1 MVTIVTKVLDGRYK
15 LIKALGSGGF
25 GRTYIARDM
34 RRPGDPSCVVKHLQ
48 PASTDPNFVREARR
62 LFNTEAETL
71 EKLGNHAQ
79 IPQLLAYFE
88 EEQQFYLV
96 QEFIEGRSLEEEIK
110 CKGSGKEQRLS
121 EIEVIAILR
130 DVLNILDFVHS
141 EGVIHRDLKPDNI
154 IRRSKDGKLIL
165 IDFGAV
171 KAVQGSATEVEDGE
185 SRFTVTIGTPG
196 YMPSEQSMGRPNF
209 TSDIYGLGMIAI
221 NALTGLE
228 PMDIPTD
235 SLTGELIWRDRA
247 KVTNLNGTL
256 CDEIK
261 ISNGL
266 AIVLTRMV
274 RYQYSQRYQSAKEVL
289 QALSAFVISDEPQT
303 KKILIG
309 TANPS
314 VKVIKSQRQSAETAS
329 GLLVGGLFVLGTATI
344 FYITS
349 LLNKPVQP
357 PIVINPIPAI
367 KSNPTVTNSPTP
379 ALPTQPTSVFSQ
391 SLDIQVG
398 QQVTKDG
405 VLKPNQ
411 VISYVFAGKEKQKLT
426 TTISGAGILMTIL
439 APNGEPVDTRA
450 IQVNNWDGTL
460 AFTGDYKIQL
470 KPNTTTTEPT
480 TEVTPESK
488 YVLSVFLNEDIP
500 RVIEIVPPQQ

>member
-1 MVTIVTKVLDGRYK
+1 MITKVLDGRYK

-48 PASTDPNFVREARR
+48 PASSDPNFVREARR

-96 QEFIEGRSLEEEIK
+96 QEFIEGRSLQDEIK
-110 CKGSGKEQRLS
+110 SKGSGKEQRLS
-121 EIEVIAILR
+121 EVEVIAILR

-154 IRRSKDGKLIL
+154 IRRSKDGKLVL

-171 KAVQGSATEVEDGE
+171 KAVQGTTTEVENGE

-221 NALTGLE
+221 HALTGLE

-235 SLTGELIWRDRA
+235 PLTGELIWRDRA
-247 KVTNLNGTL
+247 KVTNLSGTL
-256 CDEIK
+256 CEEIK

-274 RYQYSQRYQSAKEVL
+274 RYQYAQRYQSVKEVL
-289 QALSAFVISDEPQT
+289 QALSAFIVTNEPQT

-314 VKVIKSQRQSAETAS
+314 AKVIKSQRQSAETAS

-349 LLNKPVQP
+349 LLNKPAQP
-357 PIVINPIPAI
+357 PIVIDSIPKIVPNPTFTAPPPIPTPE
-367 KSNPTVTNSPTP
+367 PT
-379 ALPTQPTSVFSQ
+379 AVFSQ

-405 VLKPNQ
+405 VLKSNQ
-411 VISYVFAGKEKQKLT
+411 VVSYIFTAKEKQKLT
-426 TTISGAGILMTIL
+426 TTITGEGILMTIL

-460 AFTGDYKIQL
+460 ALTGDYRIQL
-470 KPNTTTTEPT
+470 KSNDPTAVAT
-480 TEVTPESK
+480 TEVKPEAK
-488 YVLSVFLNEDIP
+488 YILSVFLNEDIP
-500 RVIEIVPPQQ
+500 RVIEIVPPQ